1 MTDKFTE
8 SFILVENQQ
17 AIQRIAI
24 NRPDKK
30 NALTH
35 TMYTALTQVLINAD
49 DDPEV
54 RVIVLTGTADCFT
67 SGNDLVDITAHPPT
81 DENSPGFRFLT
92 TLSHIKK
99 PIIAAVSGPAVG
111 IGTTLLLHCDL
122 VYASSDAHFQLP
134 FVNLGL
140 SPEAGISLLLPL
152 RIGYQRA
159 AELLLLGAPFT
170 AETALALGLING
182 IYESAKLYAA
192 VLAKA
197 QQLAAQPSHATL
209 LTKALLKR
217 GYTTTLDETMVVELE
232 HFVDC
237 LQSPETAAAL
247 KAFFARP
254 RST

>member
-1 MTDKFTE
+1 MTDRTTE
-8 SFILVENQQ
+8 SSILVENQQ
-17 AIQRIAI
+17 PIQRIAI

-35 TMYTALTQVLINAD
+35 TMYMALTHALLEAD
-49 DDPEV
+49 DDPQV
-54 RVIVLTGTADCFT
+54 RVILLTGTGDCFT
-67 SGNDLVDITAHPPT
+67 SGNDLVDIKTHPPT

-122 VYASSDAHFQLP
+122 VYASNNAHFQLP

-140 SPEAGISLLLPL
+140 CPEAGLSLLLPS
-152 RIGYQRA
+152 RIGYQKS
-159 AELLLLGAPFT
+159 AELLLLGEPFA

-182 IYESAKLYAA
+182 IYAPDKLHAAALIKAK
-192 VLAKA
+192 
-197 QQLAAQPSHATL
+197 QLAAKPSHAAL

-217 GYTTTLDETMVVELE
+217 GQAAALDETMVVELE

>member
-1 MTDKFTE
+1 MTDNITE
-8 SFILVENQQ
+8 SSILVENQQ
-17 AIQRIAI
+17 AIQRIII

-35 TMYTALTQVLINAD
+35 TMYIALTQALIEAD
-49 DDPEV
+49 DDPQV
-54 RVIVLTGTADCFT
+54 RVILLTGTVDCFT
-67 SGNDLVDITAHPPT
+67 SGNDLVDITAHPPS

-92 TLSHIKK
+92 TLSHTKK

-122 VYASSDAHFQLP
+122 IYASSNARFQLP

-159 AELLLLGAPFT
+159 AELLLLGEPFS

-182 IYESAKLYAA
+182 IYESDKLHTA
-192 VLAKA
+192 VLTKA
-197 QQLAAQPSHATL
+197 QQLAAQPRHATL

-217 GYTTTLDETMVVELE
+217 NYAAALDETMVVELR

>member
-1 MTDKFTE
+1 MIDKPTE
-8 SFILVENQQ
+8 SSILVENED
-17 AIQRIAI
+17 AIQRITI

-35 TMYTALTQVLINAD
+35 IMYMALTQALTQAD
-49 DDPEV
+49 DDPQT
-54 RVIVLTGTADCFT
+54 RVIVLTGTGDCFT
-67 SGNDLVDITAHPPT
+67 SGNDLIDIKAHPPK
-81 DENSPGFRFLT
+81 DKNSPGFRFLS

-122 VYASSDAHFQLP
+122 VYANSNAHFQLP
-134 FVNLGL
+134 FVSLGL

-159 AELLLLGAPFT
+159 AELLLLGEPFS

-182 IYESAKLYAA
+182 IYESDKLPAA

-197 QQLAAQPSHATL
+197 QQLAAQPAQAAL

-217 GYTTTLDETMVVELE
+217 RHTTALDETMVVELE

-247 KAFFARP
+247 EAFFTRP